1 MQSNISA
8 YHMTCL
14 TGKLWNPHT
23 ETILLKEIF
32 VKSRRFISAV
42 LENVNREFCLFI
54 FSYLPLLLIIQYLT
68 SSYDHMNQQD
78 TLVETTGVNLLRI
91 FFSSLWE
98 LTLTVKRRFF
108 FRGSFEGLEKQQ
120 MKLSLRELTNSEVTF
135 AVCVFR
141 MWLLIYRQR
150 KLNEGIV
157 RVSWRIRSFCVT
169 NIRSS
174 RVQPIWLDAAEERVE
189 YTKLE
194 RLSRIHQNEGY
205 QARASSPKDVMWKK
219 ICFFK

>member
-1 MQSNISA
+1 
-8 YHMTCL
+8 
-14 TGKLWNPHT
+14 
-23 ETILLKEIF
+23 
-32 VKSRRFISAV
+32 
-42 LENVNREFCLFI
+42 
-54 FSYLPLLLIIQYLT
+54 
-68 SSYDHMNQQD
+68 MNQQD

-98 LTLTVKRRFF
+98 LALTVKRGFF
-108 FRGSFEGLEKQQ
+108 FWGSFEGLEKQQ
-120 MKLSLRELTNSEVTF
+120 MKLPLIELTNSEVTF
-135 AVCVFR
+135 AICVFR

-150 KLNEGIV
+150 KLKEGIV

-205 QARASSPKDVMWKK
+205 QAQASSPKDVMWKK
-219 ICFFK
+219 ICFFQ

>member
-1 MQSNISA
+1 
-8 YHMTCL
+8 
-14 TGKLWNPHT
+14 
-23 ETILLKEIF
+23 
-32 VKSRRFISAV
+32 
-42 LENVNREFCLFI
+42 
-54 FSYLPLLLIIQYLT
+54 
-68 SSYDHMNQQD
+68 MNQQD

-98 LTLTVKRRFF
+98 LALTVKRGFF
-108 FRGSFEGLEKQQ
+108 FWGSFEGLEKQQ
-120 MKLSLRELTNSEVTF
+120 MKLPLRELTNSEVTF

-174 RVQPIWLDAAEERVE
+174 RVQPIWLDAAEKRAE

-194 RLSRIHQNEGY
+194 RLGRIHQNEGY
-205 QARASSPKDVMWKK
+205 QARASSSKDVMWKK
-219 ICFFK
+219 ICFFQ

>member
-1 MQSNISA
+1 
-8 YHMTCL
+8 
-14 TGKLWNPHT
+14 
-23 ETILLKEIF
+23 
-32 VKSRRFISAV
+32 
-42 LENVNREFCLFI
+42 
-54 FSYLPLLLIIQYLT
+54 
-68 SSYDHMNQQD
+68 MNQQD
-78 TLVETTGVNLLRI
+78 TLLEMTGVNFWECFSVVCESRIGFDGQKEIFLLR
-91 FFSSLWE
+91 SLE
-98 LTLTVKRRFF
+98 R
-108 FRGSFEGLEKQQ
+108 LEKKQT
-120 MKLSLRELTNSEVTF
+120 KLSLREVTHSEETF

-189 YTKLE
+189 YTKLG

-205 QARASSPKDVMWKK
+205 QAQASSPKDVMWKK
-219 ICFFK
+219 ICFFQ